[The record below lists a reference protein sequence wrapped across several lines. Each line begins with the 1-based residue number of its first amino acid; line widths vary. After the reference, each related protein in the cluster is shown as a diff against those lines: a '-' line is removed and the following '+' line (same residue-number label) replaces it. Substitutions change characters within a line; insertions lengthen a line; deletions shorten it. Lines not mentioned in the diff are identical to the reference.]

1 MVLLDMGIYVF
12 CLLFFKVFILKSL
25 VWEYFWLILCLDFY
39 LGFFFLCGNGGGGGL
54 WLCRIYKVIIIFKR
68 KMGDW
73 WYIVDVEIILY
84 NKFDN

>member
-12 CLLFFKVFILKSL
+12 CLLFFKGFYFKKFSLRIILINIMIRFLFGVFFC
-25 VWEYFWLILCLDFY
+25 VEM
-39 LGFFFLCGNGGGGGL
+39 GGGCFC
-54 WLCRIYKVIIIFKR
+54 LCRIYKVIIIFKR